1 MPSLKGQKD
10 LERDAAALQRV
21 LTDLIRVYQF
31 RDRDAVCCYD
41 VSMGQSHGLERLA
54 NRGPMTLNE
63 FAASLFLEKSSASRL
78 ADGLERKGYIE
89 RKPGLHDARYVQLE
103 LTKRGRTLQDQIERD
118 LLEERA
124 QVLADLTSEERKL
137 VIDSVSRLFSAA
149 SARVST
155 DGGCCVRN

>member
-1 MPSLKGQKD
+1 MPSLKGRKD

-31 RDRDAVCCYD
+31 RDRDAICCHD
-41 VSMGQSHGLERLA
+41 ISMGQGHGLERLA
-54 NRGPMTLNE
+54 ERGPMTLND

-78 ADGLERKGYIE
+78 ADGLEKKGYIR
-89 RKPGLHDARYVQLE
+89 RKPRVDDARYVQLE
-103 LTKRGRTLQDQIERD
+103 LTKRGRTLHDRIERD

-124 QVLADLTSEERKL
+124 LVLADLTSEERKL
-137 VIDSVSRLFSAA
+137 VIESIARLSGAA

-155 DGGCCVRN
+155 EAGCCVRS

>member
-1 MPSLKGQKD
+1 MSRVGGQKE

-41 VSMGQSHGLERLA
+41 ISTGQCHGLERLA
-54 NRGPMTLNE
+54 ERGSMTLND

-78 ADGLERKGYIE
+78 ADGLEKKGYVR
-89 RKPGLHDARYVQLE
+89 RKPRVDDARYVLLE
-103 LTKRGRTLQDQIERD
+103 LTKRGRTLHDRIERD

-124 QVLADLTSEERKL
+124 LVLADLTSEERRL
-137 VIDSVSRLFSAA
+137 VIESITRLSDAA

-155 DGGCCVRN
+155 EAGCCVRS

>member
-1 MPSLKGQKD
+1 MSRVGGQKD

-41 VSMGQSHGLERLA
+41 ISMGQCHGLERLA
-54 NRGPMTLNE
+54 ERGPMTLNE

-78 ADGLERKGYIE
+78 ADGLEKKGYIR
-89 RKPGLHDARYVQLE
+89 RKPRVDDARYVQLE
-103 LTKRGRTLQDQIERD
+103 LTKRGSTLHDRIERD

-124 QVLADLTSEERKL
+124 QVLADLTTQERKL
-137 VIDSVSRLFSAA
+137 VIESIARLSDAA
-149 SARVST
+149 CAGVST
-155 DGGCCVRN
+155 EAGCCVRT

>member
-1 MPSLKGQKD
+1 MPSLKDRKD

-41 VSMGQSHGLERLA
+41 ISTGQCHGLERLA
-54 NRGPMTLNE
+54 HSGPMTLNE

-78 ADGLERKGYIE
+78 ADGLERKGYVK
-89 RKPGLHDARYVQLE
+89 RKRRLDDARYVQLE
-103 LTKRGRTLQDQIERD
+103 LTKRGETLHDRIERD
-118 LLEERA
+118 LIEERA
-124 QVLADLTSEERKL
+124 RVLADLTAKERKL
-137 VIDSVSRLFSAA
+137 VIESIARLSGAA

-155 DGGCCVRN
+155 EAGCCVRN

>member
-78 ADGLERKGYIE
+78 ADGLERKGYVQ
-89 RKPGLHDARYVQLE
+89 RKPGVDDARYVLLE
-103 LTKRGRTLQDQIERD
+103 LTRRGRTLHSRIERD

-124 QVLADLTSEERKL
+124 LVLADLTPEERTL
-137 VIDSVSRLFSAA
+137 VIESIDRLFGAA

-155 DGGCCVRN
+155 ESGCCVRN

>member
-1 MPSLKGQKD
+1 MPSIKGD
-10 LERDAAALQRV
+10 EGLERDAAALQRV
-21 LTDLIRVYQF
+21 LTDLLRVYQF

-103 LTKRGRTLQDQIERD
+103 LTKRGRTLQHQIERD

-149 SARVST
+149 SAGVST
-155 DGGCCVRN
+155 DGGCCVRS

>member
-1 MPSLKGQKD
+1 MSRLAGQKD

-41 VSMGQSHGLERLA
+41 ISTGQSHGLERLA
-54 NRGPMTLNE
+54 NRGPMTLNA

-78 ADGLERKGYIE
+78 ADGLERKGYIR
-89 RKPGLHDARYVQLE
+89 RKPGVDDARYVQLE
-103 LTKRGRTLQDQIERD
+103 LTKRGRTLHDRIERD

-124 QVLADLTSEERKL
+124 LVLADLTSQERKL
-137 VIDSVSRLFSAA
+137 VIESIARLSGAA
-149 SARVST
+149 CARVST
-155 DGGCCVRN
+155 EAGCCVRN

>member
-1 MPSLKGQKD
+1 MPRIARRKD

-41 VSMGQSHGLERLA
+41 VSTSQCHGLERLA

-63 FAASLFLEKSSASRL
+63 FAASLYLEKSSASRL
-78 ADGLERKGYIE
+78 ADGLERKGYIK
-89 RKPGLHDARYVQLE
+89 RKPRVDDARYLQLE
-103 LTKRGRTLQDQIERD
+103 LTNRGRTLHDRIERD
-118 LLEERA
+118 LIDERA
-124 QVLADLTSEERKL
+124 EVLADLTTGERKL
-137 VIDSVSRLFSAA
+137 VIESIARLAGAA

-155 DGGCCVRN
+155 EGGCCVRN

>member
-1 MPSLKGQKD
+1 MPQIARGKD

-21 LTDLIRVYQF
+21 LTDLLRVYQF

-41 VSMGQSHGLERLA
+41 ISTGQSHGLERLA
-54 NRGPMTLNE
+54 NRGPMTLNA

-78 ADGLERKGYIE
+78 ADGLERKGYIQ
-89 RKPGLHDARYVQLE
+89 RKPGVDDARYVLLE
-103 LTKRGRTLQDQIERD
+103 LTRRGRTLHSRIERD

-124 QVLADLTSEERKL
+124 LVLADLTPEERTL
-137 VIDSVSRLFSAA
+137 VIESIDRLFGAA

-155 DGGCCVRN
+155 ESGCCVRN

>member
-1 MPSLKGQKD
+1 MPSFKGD
-10 LERDAAALQRV
+10 EGLERDAAALQRV

-63 FAASLFLEKSSASRL
+63 FAASLFMEKSSASRL
-78 ADGLERKGYIE
+78 ADGLERKGCVE

-103 LTKRGRTLQDQIERD
+103 ITKRGRTLQDQIERD

-149 SARVST
+149 SAGVST